1 MPPKLLDRLV
11 LTLVYLLTHA
21 HVLKRAVGALT
32 VPGIEVAFA
41 GREFLRTDQKG
52 GNKTRRRPNLR

>member
-1 MPPKLLDRLV
+1 MPGTSESTRDKSVVPAPMPPKLLDRLV

-32 VPGIEVAFA
+32 VPGIEVAI
-41 GREFLRTDQKG
+41 QKV
-52 GNKTRRRPNLR
+52 